1 MDEKTRKEIKGL
13 YNDAKISEENLEHGR
28 NAFAE
33 QLKKGLGDEMINY
46 LTKPKEEKK
55 KSVWSKLTKLF

>member
-1 MDEKTRKEIKGL
+1 MDEKTRKEINGL

-33 QLKKGLGDEMINY
+33 HLKKGLGDEMINY
-46 LTKPKEEKK
+46 LTKPKE
-55 KSVWSKLTKLF
+55 